1 MVARRALMFTVIFI
15 AVTLVAFAQMTSK
28 TPLLDS
34 RGKPL
39 PFGVPAYHKP
49 NVPLGTGPY
58 KAIMSEE
65 KGLSAH
71 VAYYPADLAKLD
83 ANKLPVLIWANGS
96 CLYAGNRYRQFL
108 TEIASHGYLVIAG
121 GPMGPIELEVG
132 PQENPAVRRPGA
144 ATPAAPAP
152 AANTNATTEPRVT
165 PGLLKEAVDWAV
177 RQNADASSKFNN
189 KLDTAHIVVMGHSCG
204 GGLAIQETAADSRV
218 SALGIWFSGVG
229 LTRGNDPSVLEKI
242 KVPVLIISGT
252 EQLDVAY
259 GNAKSTFE
267 SLNSVPVF
275 YGWRD
280 ELEHIGTF
288 GAANGGEL
296 GVITVRWLEWQARGN
311 SEAGKMFKGAN
322 CTLCKDP
329 AWHIQR
335 KKL

>member
-1 MVARRALMFTVIFI
+1 MSGRRVLMIVMMIVVAAVIG
-15 AVTLVAFAQMTSK
+15 LAQRPAR

-39 PFGVPAYHKP
+39 PFGVPAYHKSD
-49 NVPLGTGPY
+49 VPLGTGPY
-58 KAIMSEE
+58 KAVMSEE

-71 VAYYPADLAKLD
+71 VAYYPADPTKPGAR
-83 ANKLPVLIWANGS
+83 KLPVVVWANGS
-96 CLYAGNRYRQFL
+96 CLYAGNRYRQYL

-121 GPMGPIELEVG
+121 GPMGPVELEVG
-132 PQENPAVRRPGA
+132 PQENPPVRRPG
-144 ATPAAPAP
+144 TPAPVPATAP
-152 AANTNATTEPRVT
+152 NADLEPRVT
-165 PGLLKEAVDWAV
+165 TALLKQAVDWAV
-177 RQNADASSKFNN
+177 AQNREGSGKFSN
-189 KLDTAHIVVMGHSCG
+189 KLDLAHIVVMGHSCG
-204 GGLAIQETAADSRV
+204 GGLAIQEASQDLRV

-229 LTRGNDPSVLEKI
+229 LARNSEATMLDNI

-252 EQLDVAY
+252 EELDVAY

-267 SLNSVPVF
+267 RMKNVPVF

-296 GVITVRWLEWQARGN
+296 GMITVRWLEWQTRADA
-311 SEAGKMFKGAN
+311 EAAKMFKGRN
-322 CTLCKDP
+322 CDLCSDP

-335 KKL
+335 KNTEL

>member
-1 MVARRALMFTVIFI
+1 MVPTRLLMLSTIIVV
-15 AVTLVAFAQMTSK
+15 VTLITFGQITSK

-49 NVPLGTGPY
+49 SVPLGTGPY

-71 VAYYPADLAKLD
+71 VAYYPGD
-83 ANKLPVLIWANGS
+83 AARLEGKKMPVLIWANGS
-96 CLYAGNRYRQFL
+96 CLYAGNRYRQYL
-108 TEIASHGYLVIAG
+108 TEVASHGYLVIAG
-121 GPMGPIELEVG
+121 GSMGPVELEVG
-132 PQENPAVRRPGA
+132 PQENPPVRRAG
-144 ATPAAPAP
+144 TAAPAP
-152 AANTNATTEPRVT
+152 SANTNATPEPRVT
-165 PGLLKEAVDWAV
+165 TALLKEAIDWAV
-177 RQNADASSKFNN
+177 QQNDNPSGKFNN
-189 KLDTAHIVVMGHSCG
+189 KLDLAHIIVMGHSCG
-204 GGLAIQETAADSRV
+204 GGLAIQEAAQDSRV
-218 SALGIWFSGVG
+218 AGLGIWFSGVG
-229 LTRGNDPSVLEKI
+229 LTRGNDAGLLEKI

-252 EQLDVAY
+252 EELDVAY

-267 SLNSVPVF
+267 RINTHPVF

-296 GVITVRWLEWQARGN
+296 GEITVKWLEWQTRGN
-311 SEAGKMFKGAN
+311 AEAAKMFKGAG

-335 KKL
+335 KRI